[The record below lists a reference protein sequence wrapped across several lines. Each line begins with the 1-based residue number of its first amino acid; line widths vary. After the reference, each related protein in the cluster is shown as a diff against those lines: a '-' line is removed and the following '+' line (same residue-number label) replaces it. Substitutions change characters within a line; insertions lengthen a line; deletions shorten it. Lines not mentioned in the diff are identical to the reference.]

1 MLTAPTDCKVFTP
14 PALAEAMAATLPNR
28 PGDRWLEPCVGKGV
42 FLEAMS
48 WGGVSADQVTA
59 VDLDHHEG
67 VEALCNEYLSGVDFL
82 AWAVATE
89 SRFDRIIGNPP
100 YLSLHRAPGP
110 VKAAAYR
117 VPRPGGGYVPPVSN
131 CWYAFLCASIRLLRP
146 DGGLC
151 FVLPAGWE
159 YADYARDLR
168 EWIPNSFRKFELVRS
183 AKSMFDDVL
192 DGCVVL
198 IADGFA
204 RPNSHRSRR
213 EAGSL
218 SGVVE
223 LLRAL
228 PTSINGAGEGFGHAS
243 KRSSEGQVR
252 FGEVAR
258 VRIGLV
264 TGDAKFFLMSES
276 RRQELRLPEDTVVPV
291 VTRARHLGSPWIDL
305 KSWRCLRDADER
317 AWLFYPSDR
326 SVKISKAVTEYVAA
340 GKELGCH
347 LRQKTREREQWF
359 RATALPP
366 ADGFMSGMT
375 TDGPWICLNRMRGLT
390 ATNTLYAVHFLKR
403 LSLGEKAAW
412 SLALMSS
419 AVADQH
425 ARIGRAYSKGL
436 LKFEPKD
443 VMALRVPVPQQ
454 TGTAALQTYERAV
467 IELLTGDR
475 ACARSLAD
483 TFIRG

>member
-14 PALAEAMAATLPNR
+14 PALAEVVAATLPNR
-28 PGDRWLEPCVGKGV
+28 PGDCWLEPCVGKGV
-42 FLEAMS
+42 FLEAMARV
-48 WGGVSADQVTA
+48 GVCKGQVTA

-82 AWAVATE
+82 AWAVTTE
-89 SRFDRIIGNPP
+89 LRFDRIVGNPP
-100 YLSLHRAPGP
+100 YLSLHRAPEP
-110 VKAAAYR
+110 VKAAAFQ

-151 FVLPAGWE
+151 FVLPASWE

-168 EWIPNSFRKFELVRS
+168 EWIPKSFRRFELVRS
-183 AKSMFDDVL
+183 AKSMFDGVL

-198 IADGFA
+198 IADGFG
-204 RPNSHRSRR
+204 RPNSHQSRR
-213 EAGSL
+213 YVGNL
-218 SGVVE
+218 SGVIQ

-228 PTSINGAGEGFGHAS
+228 PASINGAGAGPGRAS
-243 KRSSEGQVR
+243 KLFKEGRVC
-252 FGEVAR
+252 FSEVAR
-258 VRIGLV
+258 VRIGIV

-276 RRQELRLPEDTVVPV
+276 RRRELKLPEATVVPV
-291 VTRARHLGSPWIDL
+291 VTRARHLAGPWADL
-305 KSWRCLRDADER
+305 KTWRRLRDADER
-317 AWLFYPSDR
+317 AWLFSPSDR
-326 SVKISKAVTEYVAA
+326 SVKISGPVAEYVAA

-347 LRQKTREREQWF
+347 LRQKTRERERWF
-359 RATALPP
+359 RATPLPP

-375 TDGPWICLNRMRGLT
+375 TEGPWICLNRMRGLT

-419 AVADQH
+419 AVADQY
-425 ARIGRAYSKGL
+425 ATIGRAYSKGL

-443 VMALRVPVPQQ
+443 VMALRVPVPQL
-454 TGTAALQTYERAV
+454 TRTAALEAYEQAV
-467 IELLTGDR
+467 IELLSGDQAR
-475 ACARSLAD
+475 ARSLAD